1 MKSYPNDGKVFD
13 GWFLDG
19 VYVGISTEYT
29 VVMDM
34 DHKLDAY
41 FANEQTVRPPPPT
54 EENKTKSA
62 LEFSSKSSASYST
75 FTAQIRGGLTSNGVG
90 VAHVPILISYSVT
103 GGSTWMD
110 LTMVNTDDHGT
121 FSATWMPQAT
131 GDYLI
136 QATWN
141 GNATFAKTSTMI
153 DFAMT
158 PFEQESIFSLTSN
171 STVSQLAFNSNSSQL
186 SFSVSG
192 PSGTSGYVYVYIPKS
207 LMQDTSNLQV
217 FLDQTQL
224 VPTIQSDGDSW
235 LVYFTYTHSSHDVT
249 VDLTGGATLGTTDNS
264 LLFYAIPVT
273 VVIVIAVVALV
284 VLRRR
289 KKA

>member
-1 MKSYPNDGKVFD
+1 M
-13 GWFLDG
+13 
-19 VYVGISTEYT
+19 
-29 VVMDM
+29 
-34 DHKLDAY
+34 
-41 FANEQTVRPPPPT
+41 
-54 EENKTKSA
+54 
-62 LEFSSKSSASYST
+62 
-75 FTAQIRGGLTSNGVG
+75 
-90 VAHVPILISYSVT
+90 PILISYSVT

-131 GDYLI
+131 GDYLLK
-136 QATWN
+136 AVWN
-141 GNATFAKTSTMI
+141 GNATFAKTSTTV

-171 STVSQLAFNSNSSQL
+171 STVSQLVFNSNSSQL
-186 SFSVSG
+186 SFSVAG

-207 LMQDTSNLQV
+207 LIQDTSNLQV

-249 VDLTGGATLGTTDNS
+249 VDLTGEANIGTANNS
-264 LLFYAIPVT
+264 LLFYAIPIAA
-273 VVIVIAVVALV
+273 VIVVAVVALV

-289 KKA
+289 KKT